1 MFKELKAKFAKFN
14 KPKLLREE
22 RIAKLKFDFKTSLK
36 ETLNLFLKS
45 VFAVVFLFIYAILGI
60 FIVRFLIPLSIMTVY
75 TSVANLFTSDIMVL
89 TYLVLPAL
97 FIVIVYSVAF
107 VIFAYKLTRYT
118 YIKLFKRGKHE

>member
-14 KPKLLREE
+14 KPKLSREE
-22 RIAKLKFDFKTSLK
+22 RIAKLKVDFKTSLK

-45 VFAVVFLFIYAILGI
+45 VFAVTFLFIYAILGI

-107 VIFAYKLTRYT
+107 VIFAYKLTRYA
-118 YIKLFKRGKHE
+118 YIKLFKRCKHE